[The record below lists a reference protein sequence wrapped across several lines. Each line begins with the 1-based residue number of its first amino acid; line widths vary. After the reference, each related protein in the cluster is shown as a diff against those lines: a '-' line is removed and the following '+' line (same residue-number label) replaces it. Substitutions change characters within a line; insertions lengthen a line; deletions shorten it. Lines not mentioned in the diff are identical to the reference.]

1 MAKEKVVILGGGG
14 GGAILANL
22 LPQDRFEVTVVDK
35 SEYHVFLPGFLW
47 VAFKGQP
54 KEKFRRPLKSLLKPG
69 VNFVHDE
76 VVGVDLNERTV
87 HLKGGGKLG
96 YDYVVFATGAPL
108 DFDAIPGH
116 RELVERFGDFY
127 STLENA
133 EKLHRTLASMREG
146 RFVIA
151 IADPIYKCP
160 PGPHKGTFLSY
171 ELFKKRGVADKVK
184 VVLAVPYP
192 HVYSSKTIADVI
204 EPELEARGIETHTF
218 FTVDSIDLEKHK
230 IYSLEGEEL
239 DFTAA
244 AVIAP
249 HTGPQY
255 KVEPG
260 NVKDDSGYIRIDKYT
275 SQVVGFDDA
284 YAIGDCTNAPSA
296 KSGVTAHLQAE
307 TVAKRLQGFDA
318 RYTGRTNCPLIT
330 DGKGLFVI
338 SDYEHPAIPVRL
350 SGLKRFLEELFVATY
365 WSAIKY
371 PELWDP
377 IFEAYFEASAPEVFL
392 RYGGW

>member
-1 MAKEKVVILGGGG
+1 LPREKVLILGGGG

-54 KEKFRRPLKSLLKPG
+54 KEKFRRPIRSLLRPG
-69 VNFVHDE
+69 VEFVHDE
-76 VVGVDLNERTV
+76 VVGVDLNERKV
-87 HLKGGGKLG
+87 RLRERGELG
-96 YDYVVFATGAPL
+96 YDYVVIATGAPL
-108 DFDAIPGH
+108 DFDAVPGH
-116 RELVERFGDFY
+116 REIVERFGDFY
-127 STLENA
+127 STLDNA
-133 EKLHRTLASMREG
+133 EKLHRTLLSMGEG

-171 ELFKKRGVADKVK
+171 ELFRKRGLADRVK

-192 HVYSSKTIADVI
+192 HVYSSKTIADII

-218 FTVDSIDLEKHK
+218 FTVDSIDAEKGK
-230 IYSLEGEEL
+230 IYSLEGDEL
-239 DFTAA
+239 DFDVA

-249 HTGPQY
+249 HSGPTY
-255 KVEPG
+255 EVVPG
-260 NVKDDSGYIRIDKYT
+260 EAKDDSDYIKVDKYT

-284 YAIGDCTNAPSA
+284 YAIGDCTNAPTS
-296 KSGVTAHLQAE
+296 KSGVTAHLQAD

-318 RYTGRTNCPLIT
+318 RYTGRTNCPLIL

-338 SDYEHPAIPVRL
+338 SDYEHSPIPVRI
-350 SGLKRFLEELFVATY
+350 SRLKRFLEELFVATY
-365 WSAIKY
+365 WSAIRY
-371 PELWDP
+371 PELWGP
-377 IFEAYFEASAPEVFL
+377 IFDAYFEASEPEVFL